1 MPTSE
6 TSRINTELKIKGMD
20 CPDEIKIIE
29 QALKPL
35 SGIYEVKS
43 NLMTSNVMISHEN
56 TLTKQQI
63 ITAITS
69 AGLGV
74 IDPAKTSQNE
84 QVSESFISRY
94 HFVLVIISGVL
105 MGTGLVL
112 EKLFQNNAMMNKVV
126 FGMAIASGGVLIF
139 PKALRAV
146 KRWSLDMNILM
157 TIAVAGAITINQWSE
172 AAAVTFLFSL
182 AEYLESFSIARARR
196 SIEALLKLTPD
207 MGWVKRDGK
216 FQEVLV
222 AQISRGEI
230 MSIRSGS
237 RIPLD
242 GKIISGNSGVNQAP
256 ITGESLPVD
265 KKPGD
270 TVFAGTINGEGLL
283 EIEVTKIASETT
295 LAGIINLIEEAQ
307 SQKAPSQQFV
317 EKFAKVYTPVVIG
330 FAAVLLIFGPVLFG
344 GTFLEWFYKSLVL
357 LVIACPCA
365 LVISTPVSIVSGLTA
380 LAKRGVLIKGGK
392 FLEALGKLEVL
403 AVDKTGTI
411 TEGKPKVTAVKML
424 GKFSETEVLRIAASL
439 DSHSDHPLAQ
449 AVTEF
454 AKAKGVLFSESINHQ
469 SLSGL
474 GLQGS
479 IDAHL
484 YFVGNHRFAHQL
496 GVCSEEIENILKEI
510 ENNAQSVVI
519 VGHAPH
525 DGHGGDVLG
534 ILSIADTIRTNAS
547 KAIQSLHQAGIKK
560 IVMLSGDNE
569 RTVKSISSK
578 VGIDEAK
585 SNLLPEDKI
594 REIQELTKKY
604 RYVGM
609 IGDGVNDA
617 PAMAAATV
625 GIAMGKVGSDAAIE
639 TADVTLM
646 QDDLSQ
652 VANAIVLG
660 RRTVRIIQANIA
672 FSIGVK
678 AIFLTLA
685 AFGMTSLWLAILADT
700 GATLLVI
707 GNALRLLTNKNISS

>member
-20 CPDEIKIIE
+20 CLDEIKIIE

-35 SGIYEVKS
+35 PGIYEVKS
-43 NLMTSNVMISHEN
+43 NLMTSKVMISHEN
-56 TLTKQQI
+56 TLTKQRI

-74 IDPAKTSQNE
+74 IDPEKTSQNE

-94 HFVLVIISGVL
+94 HFVLVVISGAL

-207 MGWVKRDGK
+207 IGWVKRDGK

-242 GKIISGNSGVNQAP
+242 GKIISGNSGVNQSP

-270 TVFAGTINGEGLL
+270 IVFAGTINGEGLL

-317 EKFAKVYTPVVIG
+317 EKFAKIYTPVVIIL
-330 FAAVLLIFGPVLFG
+330 AAALLILGPVLFG
-344 GTFLEWFYKSLVL
+344 GSFLEWFYKSLVL

-411 TEGKPKVTAVKML
+411 TEGKPKVTAVKTL
-424 GKFSETEVLRIAASL
+424 GEFDETEVLKIAASL
-439 DSHSDHPLAQ
+439 DSHSDHPLAE
-449 AVTEF
+449 AVTSF
-454 AKAKGVLFSESINHQ
+454 AKQKGVLLSESTTHQ

-474 GLQGS
+474 GLQGT
-479 IDAHL
+479 IDGHL

-534 ILSIADTIRTNAS
+534 ILSIADTIRTNAGE
-547 KAIQSLHQAGIKK
+547 AIQSLHQAGIKK

-652 VANAIVLG
+652 IAHAITLG
-660 RRTVRIIQANIA
+660 KRTVRIIQFNISFA
-672 FSIGVK
+672 ITVK
-678 AIFLTLA
+678 VVFLGLA
-685 AFGMTSLWLAILADT
+685 AFGATSLWLAILADT

-707 GNALRLLTNKNISS
+707 GNALRLLSNKKI

>member
-20 CPDEIKIIE
+20 CPDEIKIVE

-43 NLMTSNVMISHEN
+43 NLMTSKVMISHEN
-56 TLTKQQI
+56 TLTKQRI

-74 IDPAKTSQNE
+74 IDPAKTAQAE

-94 HFVLVIISGVL
+94 HFALVVISGAL
-105 MGTGLVL
+105 TGLGLVL
-112 EKLFQNNAMMNKVV
+112 EKIFQNNLLVNKVV

-139 PKALRAV
+139 PKALRAI

-196 SIEALLKLTPD
+196 SIEALLKLAPD
-207 MGWVKRDGK
+207 TGWVRRDGK
-216 FQEVLV
+216 LQEVLV
-222 AQISRGEI
+222 TQISRGEI

-270 TVFAGTINGEGLL
+270 MVFAGTINGEGLL

-317 EKFAKVYTPVVIG
+317 EKFAKIYTPVVIVL
-330 FAAVLLIFGPVLFG
+330 AAALLILGPVIFG
-344 GTFLEWFYKSLVL
+344 GTFLQWFYKSLVL

-392 FLEALGKLEVL
+392 FLETLGKLEVL

-411 TEGKPKVTAVKML
+411 TEGKPKVTAIKTL

-439 DSHSDHPLAQ
+439 DSHSDHPLAE
-449 AVTEF
+449 AVTRF
-454 AKAKGVLFSESINHQ
+454 AKEKGVLISESTNHQ

-474 GLQGS
+474 GLQGT
-479 IDAHL
+479 IDGHL

-510 ENNAQSVVI
+510 ESNAQSVVV

-525 DGHGGDVLG
+525 DGHSGDVLG

-547 KAIQSLHQAGIKK
+547 EAIQSLHQARIKK

-604 RYVGM
+604 HYVGM

-625 GIAMGKVGSDAAIE
+625 GIAMGKIGSDAAIE

-652 VANAIVLG
+652 IAHAITLG
-660 RRTVRIIQANIA
+660 KRTLRIIQFNIV
-672 FSIGVK
+672 FSILIKIV
-678 AIFLTLA
+678 FLVLA
-685 AFGMTSLWLAILADT
+685 SAGAASLWQAILADT
-700 GATLLVI
+700 GATLIVI
-707 GNALRLLTNKNISS
+707 VNALRLLAK